1 LLPARNKTSW
11 LYEPG
16 ARDLIFTM
24 TATHASAAPH
34 HVAVVMDGN
43 GRWATKRF
51 LPRVAGHKQGVDS
64 LRRFIRACLDR
75 GIAVLTVF
83 AFSSENW
90 NRPSE
95 EVSGLMELLVLSL
108 SREVPRLKA
117 NGVGLH
123 FVGNRTSLSAK
134 VQSSL
139 ANAEQVT
146 ADNTRLILNVC
157 FNYGGRWDIAQ
168 AAKSLV
174 DRGEAITEMS
184 LDRAMALAHV
194 PDPDL
199 LIRTGGEFRVS
210 NFLLWQTAYSE
221 LYFSDKLWPDFDE
234 AALDEAIA
242 AFKGRERRFGKTSE
256 QIKPPHAGKRQN
268 VKVA

>member
-1 LLPARNKTSW
+1 
-11 LYEPG
+11 
-16 ARDLIFTM
+16 
-24 TATHASAAPH
+24 
-34 HVAVVMDGN
+34 MDGN

-64 LRRFIRACLDR
+64 LSRCVQACIDR

-117 NGVGLH
+117 NGVRLH
-123 FVGNRTSLSAK
+123 FVGDRQRLSDRVRAGLAQAEFSTSEN
-134 VQSSL
+134 Q
-139 ANAEQVT
+139 
-146 ADNTRLILNVC
+146 RLIFNVC

-168 AAKSLV
+168 AAQKLV
-174 DRGEAITEMS
+174 STGQAITEMS

-199 LIRTGGEFRVS
+199 LIRTGGELRIS
-210 NFLLWQTAYSE
+210 NFLLWQAAYSE
-221 LYFSDKLWPDFDE
+221 LHFSDKLWPDFDA

-242 AFKGRERRFGKTSE
+242 VFRSRERRFGQTSAQLNSGSKTHHVNT
-256 QIKPPHAGKRQN
+256 PN
-268 VKVA
+268 VEAA